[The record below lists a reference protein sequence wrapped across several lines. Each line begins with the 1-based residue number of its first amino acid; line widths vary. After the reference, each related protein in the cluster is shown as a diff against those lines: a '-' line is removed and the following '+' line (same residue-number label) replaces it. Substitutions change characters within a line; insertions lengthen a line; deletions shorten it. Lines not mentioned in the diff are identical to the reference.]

1 MRTAPRFAPKAAPT
15 NLGPRGGARPAGGRP
30 STTRAWRR
38 VYVYDGPGTD
48 RPCVDALRAQLRLLV
63 ASRRFV
69 VTTLGPQKLRAGAW
83 RQDAACVCM
92 PGGRDLPYLRAL
104 GHAAVLRLRAWTLG
118 GGRYFGSCAGAYF
131 ASSGLHFAAPR
142 VPAVVGRRPL
152 ALFAGLAVGPSQ
164 AASSFDYAPGP
175 ASTLEAELEG
185 GARLAVFNRG
195 GCSFVAPAHGTW
207 PRVARVLARAE
218 VEALPAAAQAQAARP
233 VAVAVRCGRG
243 RALLWGAHPEL
254 PLPARVG
261 EQPAQTP
268 TGWRHSAAAP
278 RALRVH
284 LGRLLAE
291 R

>member
-1 MRTAPRFAPKAAPT
+1 MRSGPRFAPKAAPT
-15 NLGPRGGARPAGGRP
+15 DLGRQGGARAALGGPRA
-30 STTRAWRR
+30 TRAWRR

-48 RPCVDALRAQLRLLV
+48 RACVVALRAQLRLVV
-63 ASRRFV
+63 ASRRLV
-69 VTTLGPQKLRAGAW
+69 VATLGPQKLRVGVW
-83 RQDAACVCM
+83 RQDAACVCI
-92 PGGRDLPYLRAL
+92 PGGRDVPYLRTL

-164 AASSFDYAPGP
+164 AAASFDYGTGP
-175 ASTLEAELEG
+175 ASTLATELDS

-195 GCSFVAPAHGTW
+195 GCSFVPPPHGTW
-207 PRVARVLARAE
+207 PRAARVLARAPI
-218 VEALPAAAQAQAARP
+218 EALPKSPRASAPQP
-233 VAVAVRCGRG
+233 VALAVRCGRG

-254 PLPARVG
+254 FLAARAGEKPAL
-261 EQPAQTP
+261 TP
-268 TGWRHSAAAP
+268 TGWRHDAAAP

-284 LGRLLAE
+284 LGALLAV